1 MLTAIG
7 DNRTN
12 EGRET
17 KPPKGC
23 RFSSPLQLEGLRF
36 PTPPVFNPLQ
46 DQEVSSE
53 PPSRIG
59 VRERSEGALAT
70 GSILGAREK
79 ARARGPSPPLPQGP
93 KMTLASRVKIL
104 QEIRRAQPRTAA
116 AAGGG
121 GMQPSPSTFAMLLLG
136 HPRPRPV
143 CILRAATE
151 TGRGASCPG
160 SFAVAI
166 PPRQAWQKLPSA
178 GAAGRRRRI
187 PAAAAPFR
195 HVQAPQACN
204 ELKPGNFALQRKS
217 RHAAKQGLK

>member
-1 MLTAIG
+1 MLTATG
-7 DNRTN
+7 DSRTN
-12 EGRET
+12 EERET

-36 PTPPVFNPLQ
+36 PTPPSLILCKTK
-46 DQEVSSE
+46 
-53 PPSRIG
+53 PPNRIG
-59 VRERSEGALAT
+59 VKERSEGALAT

-116 AAGGG
+116 GGG

-151 TGRGASCPG
+151 TGRGASCAG

-195 HVQAPQACN
+195 HVQAPQASN